1 MICNATTG
9 CTCLVCATSVQEGGA
24 CTLPSKLL
32 TSWTSCRWIVE
43 LMPELAVVVTL
54 EYVLAVVLEL
64 LSLFDES
71 TRASIPAC

>member
-1 MICNATTG
+1 MRQPDVRA
-9 CTCLVCATSVQEGGA
+9 LSVQPVCKREEPA
-24 CTLPSKLL
+24 HCPQNSL